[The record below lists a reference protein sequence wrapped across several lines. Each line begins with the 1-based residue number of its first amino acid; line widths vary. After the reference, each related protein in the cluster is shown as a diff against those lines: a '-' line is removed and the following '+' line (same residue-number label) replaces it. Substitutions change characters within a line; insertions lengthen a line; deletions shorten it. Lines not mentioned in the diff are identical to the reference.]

1 MSNLNQTSKDNRKK
15 KAALGKGL
23 GALIRQ
29 VPAAGG
35 VEPASSAAS
44 PSSGVASSPDYFLCK
59 LTRIKPC
66 DTQPRKHFDPE
77 ALQELSNS
85 IKESGLIQPLVVR
98 KIEGDEDHYE
108 LIAGERRWR
117 ASKMAGLKEVPV
129 VLKEVDDAVAFALAL
144 IENIQ
149 RQDLNP
155 VEEALAYRR
164 LMEEFDFKQAEL
176 AEQVGKSRAAVSN
189 AMRLLQLPEDVL
201 DLLADGSLSAGH
213 ARALLA
219 LDAED
224 ASVMAELIVDQQL
237 TVRDVEQKA
246 RSIKHGT
253 LEVKD
258 GAVTP
263 TEAALTQEGEQIEQS
278 APLATDTELA
288 REQPPVEVSFQAT
301 AGEQSDT
308 SARDLH
314 APAASLREDQAVR
327 TITEALSSTLG
338 ASRVRLQDR
347 HGQGHIEI
355 HYEDYGTLKRLL
367 AALEID
373 ADALDS

>member
-1 MSNLNQTSKDNRKK
+1 MSNLNQNSKETRKK

-29 VPAAGG
+29 VPAANGA
-35 VEPASSAAS
+35 EQSS
-44 PSSGVASSPDYFLCK
+44 VATDSPDYFLCK
-59 LTRIKPC
+59 LTQIKPC
-66 DTQPRKHFDPE
+66 DTQPRKHFDAD

-98 KIEGDEDHYE
+98 KIEGDQDHYE

-129 VLKEVDDAVAFALAL
+129 VLKDVDDAVAFALAL

-201 DLLADGSLSAGH
+201 DLLANGSLSAGH
-213 ARALLA
+213 ARALLS

-224 ASVMAELIVDQQL
+224 ASVMAEMILDQQL

-258 GAVTP
+258 GVVTP
-263 TEAALTQEGEQIEQS
+263 IDPSSTEEDQGSGADHASLPPSSETQPQQE
-278 APLATDTELA
+278 D
-288 REQPPVEVSFQAT
+288 RVEVNF
-301 AGEQSDT
+301 
-308 SARDLH
+308 SAAASPASNAAPASSPARALH
-314 APAASLREDQAVR
+314 APASSVRDDQAVR
-327 TITEALSSTLG
+327 AITEALTSTLN
-338 ASRVRLQDR
+338 ASKVRLQDR

-355 HYEDYGTLKRLL
+355 HYEDYETLKRLL
-367 AALEID
+367 AAFEID
-373 ADALDS
+373 TDALDP